1 MDQETLNMISSFTS
15 KLLRKN
21 FGKGPQSCQSTLCG
35 KYLVTYIRG
44 FISPMEEILI
54 QQGQNNQV
62 NKARAVIINHII
74 EELTGVVKIT
84 FDRDVEE
91 SYHDWNFPNNSGVII
106 FVMDD
111 EVEKC
116 APADQNVDFTR
127 LETEV
132 ARLSQL
138 VQKIPDQIYVYPLS
152 SSLYLIERK
161 GILIPIEKSLIKK
174 GFAEELKIT
183 KDELEKTYF
192 HRYGKFD
199 EILQA
204 NIKDIFID
212 WNFKEDKSFVAFI
225 LGS

>member
-62 NKARAVIINHII
+62 DKARTVIINHII
-74 EELTGVVKIT
+74 EELKGVVKIT

-116 APADQNVDFTR
+116 ASDQNVDFKR

-199 EILQA
+199 DIF
-204 NIKDIFID
+204 NTTIKDIFID

>member
-1 MDQETLNMISSFTS
+1 MISSFTS

-62 NKARAVIINHII
+62 DKARTVIINHII
-74 EELTGVVKIT
+74 EELKGVVKIT

-116 APADQNVDFTR
+116 ASDQNVDFKR

-199 EILQA
+199 NIF
-204 NIKDIFID
+204 NTTIKDIFID